1 MQKSKF
7 IEIFTTLSKV
17 EQNRFKKWVD
27 SPYHNQQQSLK
38 RLLDYFL
45 TTNSY
50 TYTWEAAHEATF
62 PKQKVNVQKLRN
74 HLSYL
79 QQLLEDFL
87 IYEHLEQ
94 SPQQKQQLLL
104 SIYRERKAS
113 KGFQATAR
121 KQQLRLEKEPYRNI
135 AHYYSEYCLQE
146 EQYLFWEQ
154 QKRLENKNL
163 QEVLDSLDTYYLANK
178 LKYCVIAL
186 SHQQF
191 FSTHYQLHYIEDM
204 LKEVEEG
211 NWLQIPTIAVYY
223 YSYQALADS
232 NNIEACQQ
240 LKTTFLKYWDL
251 FESKELKEFYLI
263 TINFFIKQL
272 NYGYIAF
279 AEEVFSLYQSG
290 LEHGVFIQ
298 QEQLS
303 RFTYKN
309 IVAVGIKCKAYT
321 WVEEFIENYIEYLP
335 KPHQSTY
342 AAYNKAKLYYQT
354 KNYKKAMSCLQA
366 IEPIDRELIVDSK
379 VTLMKIYYELEEYNA
394 LEALLESFGMYI
406 KRNKELS
413 AYHKT
418 NYKILIKYFRKLQ
431 QYNFYEEATRLA
443 LIKKIE
449 EEAQLP
455 ERQWLL
461 KQLSK

>member
-17 EQNRFKKWVD
+17 EQNRFQKWVN
-27 SPYHNQQQSLK
+27 SPYHNQQQALIE
-38 RLLDYFL
+38 LLAYFL
-45 TTNSY
+45 KAK
-50 TYTWEAAHEATF
+50 TYSLEAAHKATF
-62 PKQKVNVQKLRN
+62 PKQKFNAQKLRN

-79 QQLLEDFL
+79 QKLLEDFL
-87 IYEHLEQ
+87 VHEALEQ
-94 SPQQKQQLLL
+94 APQWKQNFLL
-104 SIYRERKAS
+104 SIYRERNAS

-121 KQQLRLEKEPYRNI
+121 KQQVMLEKEPYRNI
-135 AHYYSEYCLQE
+135 AYYYSEYCLQE
-146 EQYLFWEQ
+146 EEYLFLEQ

-178 LKYCVIAL
+178 LKYCVVAL
-186 SHQQF
+186 THQQV
-191 FSTHYQLHYIEDM
+191 FSTHYQLHHIEDI
-204 LKEVEEG
+204 LRQVEEG
-211 NWLQIPTIAVYY
+211 GWLKIPTIAVYY

-240 LKTTFLKYWDL
+240 LKTTFLKHWDL
-251 FESKELKEFYLI
+251 FESSELKEFYLI

-272 NYGYIAF
+272 NYGYRAF
-279 AEEVFSLYQSG
+279 AEEVFALYQSG

-309 IVAVGIKCKAYT
+309 IAAVGMMCKAYT
-321 WVEEFIENYIEYLP
+321 WVEGFIEQYMSYLP
-335 KPHQSTY
+335 QMHQATY
-342 AAYNKAKLYYQT
+342 GAYNKAKLYYQT
-354 KNYKKAMSCLQA
+354 KEYKKAMNCLQE
-366 IEPIDRELIVDSK
+366 IEPIDRELIIDSK
-379 VTLMKIYYELEEYNA
+379 VTLMKIYYELEEYTP

-406 KRNKELS
+406 RRNKELS
-413 AYHKT
+413 SYLKT
-418 NYKILIKYFRKLQ
+418 NYQNLIKYFRKLQ

-443 LIKKIE
+443 LVKRVE

-461 KQLSK
+461 EQLAKN